1 MNAGQVDQALAAW
14 DDAFN
19 ARRTRRV
26 TTRSVRPLKPQ
37 SVGAKADAVRRRLL
51 GIVRRTPQVMV
62 RISGGGKGM
71 RHIRAHLDYITRHG
85 RLTIEDQDGERYL
98 GTPEVDWLGNTWQ
111 LGGQPIPEQSDRR
124 EALNLMLSMPAGTDP
139 AAVKAAVRAFA
150 AEEFSEHQ
158 YAFVLHHYDDD
169 PGRSPSPH
177 PHVHLCVKMASASG
191 ERLNPRKQ
199 DLRRWRE
206 GFAERLRAHGI
217 DAAASSRLERFQRK
231 RGHHQSVHH
240 LMQRGAPVYAAGVR
254 EEVTARSE
262 EIHARETRMLR
273 SYAEVARLLTRAASA
288 QDRWLG
294 MALAEMCAQTRE
306 RERAPERSR

>member
-1 MNAGQVDQALAAW
+1 MNAGQVDRALVAW

-19 ARRTRRV
+19 ARHTRRV

-37 SVGAKADAVRRRLL
+37 SAAKADAVRQRLL

-71 RHIRAHLDYITRHG
+71 RHIRAHLDYITRQG
-85 RLTIEDQDGERYL
+85 RLTIEDQDGERYVSS
-98 GTPEVDWLGNTWQ
+98 PDVHWLGDTWQ
-111 LGGQPIPEQSDRR
+111 LGGQPIPEQSERR
-124 EALNLMLSMPAGTDP
+124 EALNLMLSMPAGTDL

-158 YAFVLHHYDDD
+158 YAFVLHHYEED

-177 PHVHLCVKMASASG
+177 PHVHLCVKMASVSG

-206 GFAERLRAHGI
+206 RFAERLRAHEI
-217 DAAASSRLERFQRK
+217 DAAASSRMERFQRK
-231 RGHHQSVHH
+231 RGYHQSVHY
-240 LMQRGAPVYAAGVR
+240 LMQRGLPVSAAGVR
-254 EEVTARSE
+254 DEVTARRDE
-262 EIHARETRMLR
+262 THAHETRMLR
-273 SYAEVARLLTRAASA
+273 RYAEVARLLARAESA
-288 QDRWLG
+288 QDRWLE
-294 MALAEMCAQTRE
+294 MALAEMCARTRE
-306 RERAPERSR
+306 RKRAPERSR